1 MPIYAK
7 YSGIT
12 GTVGIVWPLLAPLG
26 TAAAPSY
33 SFAID
38 PNTGMFSSGA
48 DTLNFSTGGVE
59 RVQINSSGWVGVG
72 TTPTS
77 PLDIQANTNLTS
89 AVYIHNSAGNAVVY
103 LGADDQVN
111 PPAINNGSQIE
122 LSGKWSSS
130 FPSSFRTFGRIGAFK
145 ENATPEDQSGYLALY
160 SRPSVGLLT
169 ERVRIDSSGNVGIGT
184 TAPSALLNLSS
195 DTTTTQFIDS
205 YNSTGASANLTFRTA
220 RGTAAAP
227 TTTQLDDELGFVG
240 ARGYA
245 SNGFSSGG
253 RAAISFR
260 AAEAFTPSA
269 QGSYITFATAPTGSL
284 ARVERVRIT
293 SGGAVGIN
301 APTPVTMLDINGD
314 LSSVASRAGATLS
327 TFLDTANGSIVLQR
341 KARGTI
347 AAPTAVQS
355 GDLISYWVGRGYG
368 ATAWSGDRAAMVF
381 RASENWTDAAQGS
394 SIAFNTTAVGTTSTT
409 EKMRIDSAGNVGIGT
424 TNPVS
429 SLAVQRENAITEITN
444 TVYGVSATN
453 LSNLICRSA
462 GGTVASPTAIL
473 SGDRILSLLGAG
485 YDGTAFRNQVAVIG
499 ESSENWS
506 GTNRG
511 SYLRFETTAN
521 ASSTRT
527 ERMRI
532 DNAGNV
538 GVKATSFGTSA
549 AAALG
554 IANGTEPSSS
564 VADQIVIGSV
574 DLTAGNTI
582 PYFRSEG
589 TGMTGAGITN
599 TTVTH
604 KIAIKVNGTVY
615 YLLATTNGT

>member
-59 RVQINSSGWVGVG
+59 RMRIRSDGFISIGGTGAQAKVNIYGAAGLLETGINLYETSTGTNKRLYLYQETDRVVYDATFGSG
-72 TTPTS
+72 
-77 PLDIQANTNLTS
+77 
-89 AVYIHNSAGNAVVY
+89 GNAH
-103 LGADDQVN
+103 
-111 PPAINNGSQIE
+111 
-122 LSGKWSSS
+122 
-130 FPSSFRTFGRIGAFK
+130 AF
-145 ENATPEDQSGYLALY
+145 NTG
-160 SRPSVGLLT
+160 GT

-184 TAPSALLNLSS
+184 AAPSVLMNLSS
-195 DTTTTQFIDS
+195 NTTTTQFIDS

-220 RGTAAAP
+220 RGTAATPAA
-227 TTTQLDDELGFVG
+227 TQLDDELGFVG

-284 ARVERVRIT
+284 SRVERVRIT

-314 LSSVASRAGATLS
+314 ISSVASRAGATLS
-327 TFLDTANGSIVLQR
+327 TFVDTANGSIVLQR

-409 EKMRIDSAGNVGIGT
+409 EKMRIDGAGNVGIGT
-424 TNPVS
+424 TSPGDALVITRSGANTILNLQNYGSVVPVFRTQK
-429 SLAVQRENAITEITN
+429 AN
-444 TVYGVSATN
+444 
-453 LSNLICRSA
+453 
-462 GGTVASPTAIL
+462 GTSASPTQVV
-473 SGDRILSLLGAG
+473 SGDDLLRIGGTGYTSGGAFTG
-485 YDGTAFRNQVAVIG
+485 DTGRITFQASENFTSTANGTAMLFSTVA
-499 ESSENWS
+499 N
-506 GTNRG
+506 G
-511 SYLRFETTAN
+511 STTL
-521 ASSTRT
+521 T

-589 TGMTGAGITN
+589 TGMTGAGITS